1 MLGSFI
7 IVFREA
13 LEAGLVIGIIM
24 ALTNGVQK
32 SRRWIS
38 LGLFAGLVGSCAV
51 AYFTGSIAS
60 LFGGSGQEYFNAGV
74 LSFAVLMLGWHN
86 VWMARHGRE
95 MALEAREL
103 GRAISSGEKK

>member
-1 MLGSFI
+1 
-7 IVFREA
+7 
-13 LEAGLVIGIIM
+13 
-24 ALTNGVQK
+24 
-32 SRRWIS
+32 
-38 LGLFAGLVGSCAV
+38 
-51 AYFTGSIAS
+51 